1 MKLTENLKAV
11 LLLMAAF
18 AAVSPVMQAKDRIS
32 RNFRPYEEGPLR
44 WEEFRQKITHAD
56 STSATILNVWRPE
69 TSKEKFGNMV
79 VRRMVMRNYFDKDG
93 SWVSPESRSD
103 QNLKYL
109 QTIFDISELY
119 KRKTQRRLD
128 IFSPRL
134 ATEIDSL
141 NTERLN
147 TLEELRKESS
157 FGNDAAAVERYAAE
171 VGEELSECPVEEYS
185 VPEFSCNNFIY
196 GMYLGFGAMAPFGKS
211 ARYFAPAYSF
221 LFGFEFGY
229 KRSSLYVDASS
240 GAGKVREALP
250 STTMWQASD
259 IFAYSNLNLLY
270 RYAVVDSD
278 SWKLGPL
285 TGISYA
291 AYERFISKSELDPL
305 ARDLDG
311 IKFSLGIEADWKYRK
326 LLNLTT
332 IPGEYVESTLKA
344 RLYASRE
351 QYFNA
356 FGGWSL
362 NFSLIFNWSGRV
374 LKFTA
379 E

>member
-1 MKLTENLKAV
+1 
-11 LLLMAAF
+11 MAAF
-18 AAVSPVMQAKDRIS
+18 AAVSPAMQAHDRAS
-32 RNFRPYEEGPLR
+32 RNLRPYDEGPLR
-44 WEEFRQKITHAD
+44 WEEFRLKITRTD
-56 STSATILNVWRPE
+56 STSAVISNIWFPE
-69 TSKEKFGNMV
+69 TSKGKFGNMV
-79 VRRMVMRNYFDKDG
+79 VRRMVMGNYFDKDG
-93 SWVSPESRSD
+93 SWVSPESRSEL
-103 QNLKYL
+103 NLKYL

-119 KRKTQRRLD
+119 RRKTQRRLD

-134 ATEIDSL
+134 AAELDSL
-141 NTERLN
+141 NTERLK

-157 FGNDAAAVERYAAE
+157 FGDDAEVVERYASEA
-171 VGEELSECPVEEYS
+171 GKELSEYPAVEYS
-185 VPEFSCNNFIY
+185 VPEFSCNDFIY
-196 GMYLGFGAMAPFGKS
+196 GMYLGFGTMVPFGES
-211 ARYFAPAYSF
+211 AGYFAPAYSF
-221 LFGFEFGY
+221 IFGFEFGY
-229 KRSSLYVDASS
+229 RRSSWYVDAST
-240 GAGKVREALP
+240 GAGRVLEASP
-250 STTMWQASD
+250 TSTMWQASD
-259 IFAYSNLNLLY
+259 IFSYSNLNLLY
-270 RYAVVDSD
+270 RYAAVDSD

-285 TGISYA
+285 AGISYA
-291 AYERFISKSELDPL
+291 TYERLVSKGELDPL

-311 IKFSLGIEADWKYRK
+311 IKFSLGVEADWKYRK

>member
-1 MKLTENLKAV
+1 MKPAQNLKAL
-11 LLLMAAF
+11 LLLMAAL
-18 AAVSPVMQAKDRIS
+18 AAVPAAMQAKNRIS
-32 RNFRPYEEGPLR
+32 SYLRPYDEGPLR
-44 WEEFRQKITHAD
+44 WEEFSLKITHAD
-56 STSATILNVWRPE
+56 STSAALSNVLRPE

-79 VRRMVMRNYFDKDG
+79 VRRMVMGNYFDKDE
-93 SWVSPESRSD
+93 SWVSPESRSEL
-103 QNLKYL
+103 NLKYL

-119 KRKTQRRLD
+119 RRKIQRRLD
-128 IFSPRL
+128 TFSPRL

-141 NTERLN
+141 STERLK

-157 FGNDAAAVERYAAE
+157 YGNDAAAVERFASEA
-171 VGEELSECPVEEYS
+171 GKELSEYPAVEYS
-185 VPEFSCNNFIY
+185 VPEFSCNDFIY
-196 GMYLGFGAMAPFGKS
+196 GMYLGFGTTVPFGES
-211 ARYFAPAYSF
+211 AVYFAPAYSF

-229 KRSSLYVDASS
+229 RRSSWYVDAST
-240 GAGKVREALP
+240 GAGRVLEAP
-250 STTMWQASD
+250 PASTMWQASD
-259 IFAYSNLNLLY
+259 IFSYSNLNLLY
-270 RYAVVDSD
+270 RYAAVDSD

-285 TGISYA
+285 AGISYA
-291 AYERFISKSELDPL
+291 TYERLVSKGELDPL

-311 IKFSLGIEADWKYRK
+311 IKFSLGVEADWKYRK

-332 IPGEYVESTLKA
+332 IPGEYVESTIKA

-362 NFSLIFNWSGRV
+362 NFSLIFNWSGRM
-374 LKFTA
+374 LKMRS